1 MTFSGAFEPQME
13 SAHTGA
19 MMQPQAPEQ
28 KPAATVDELI
38 NQLVVVGS
46 YLNHLYLQAHLI
58 HLNIE
63 GPLFLPI
70 HEFLKNQ
77 YEDHIDQF
85 DSVAEFIRSMDY
97 LMPMCERGL
106 TGAYK
111 GFKHVKSYDAR
122 ESLTTYLKNL
132 ENAGMMAKET
142 GVLAREAEAP
152 DVENYMAD
160 LVKAMFKSAWF
171 LKATLRD
178 QA

>member
-1 MTFSGAFEPQME
+1 MTLSGAFETPAEMPH
-13 SAHTGA
+13 AGGF
-19 MMQPQAPEQ
+19 MQSEAPEQ
-28 KPAATVDELI
+28 KPTATVGELI
-38 NQLVVVGS
+38 DQLVVVGS
-46 YLNHLYLQAHLI
+46 YLNQLYLQAHLI

-70 HEFLKNQ
+70 HEFLKQQ

-85 DSVAEFIRSMDY
+85 DSVAEFVRSMDY
-97 LMPMCERGL
+97 LMPMCARGL

-111 GFKHVKSYDAR
+111 GFKHVKSYTAR
-122 ESLTTYLKNL
+122 EALTTYVKNL

-142 GVLAREAEAP
+142 GVLAREAQAP

-160 LVKAMFKSAWF
+160 LVKMMFKAAWF